1 MTTVKIEINIDKICE
16 KLNIS
21 KLGLARLLEVSPKTI
36 FNWQNGDSHPTF
48 KHLQRLSKETGFEK
62 LSEFLK

>member
-16 KLNIS
+16 KLNTS

-36 FNWQNGDSHPTF
+36 FNWQKGIHILLSSTCNG
-48 KHLQRLSKETGFEK
+48 
-62 LSEFLK
+62 FLKRLVLKN